1 MTLRIRPATAADA
14 PAIGTLA
21 AEFQAYLRS
30 VGSTA
35 TFTWGA
41 AEYLRDG
48 FGPAPAFEGAVA
60 EIGGHPVG
68 FALFDRGYDTDRG
81 QRYLYLIDLF
91 VTASARGSGV
101 GQALMA
107 WIGEVG
113 RRRGA
118 ELIAWS
124 VAIENHAAVRFYE
137 RLGARFV
144 EDQRLMWCP
153 IGDAETSS
161 RTS

>member
-1 MTLRIRPATAADA
+1 MSLTIRTATAADA
-14 PAIGTLA
+14 PAIGLLA

-35 TFTWGA
+35 TYTWGA

-48 FGPAPAFEGAVA
+48 FGPAPAFEGAIA
-60 EIGGHPVG
+60 DLDGRAVG
-68 FALFDRGYDTDRG
+68 FAIFDRGYDTDRG

-91 VTASARGSGV
+91 VTATHRRHGV

-107 WIGEVG
+107 WIAALG

-118 ELIAWS
+118 ELIAWT
-124 VAIENHAAVRFYE
+124 VAMENRSAVRFYQ
-137 RLGARFV
+137 RLGASFV

-153 IGDAETSS
+153 IAPAP
-161 RTS
+161 